1 MAVHEPAPGST
12 MAPMSDAAP
21 TGRHGRRQPFA
32 LVVLAGL
39 MMLKAVL
46 ILVVVG
52 GLALTDTRI
61 GDALQFP
68 DLLNEEG
75 NRLAI
80 TLIFVPVAALLLVAA
95 VGLLAHRRRAW
106 LLAMVMTGVF
116 VATDIIGYLNG
127 VQSDIWMGLN
137 IVTVFYLNQR
147 DVRELVGDAAP
158 DGIDPGGHA

>member
-1 MAVHEPAPGST
+1 MAVHEPARGST
-12 MAPMSDAAP
+12 MAPMSDPAL
-21 TGRHGRRQPFA
+21 TGPHGRRQPFA

-39 MMLKAVL
+39 MLLKAVL
-46 ILVVVG
+46 ILLVVW

-68 DLLNEEG
+68 DLFNEEE
-75 NRLAI
+75 NRLAF
-80 TLIFVPVAALLLVAA
+80 TVLFVPVAALLIIAA
-95 VGLLAHRRRAW
+95 IGLLLHRRRAW

-127 VQSDIWMGLN
+127 AQSDIWMALN

-147 DVRELVGDAAP
+147 DVRELVGDAMP
-158 DGIDPGGHA
+158 DEPGPGGHA